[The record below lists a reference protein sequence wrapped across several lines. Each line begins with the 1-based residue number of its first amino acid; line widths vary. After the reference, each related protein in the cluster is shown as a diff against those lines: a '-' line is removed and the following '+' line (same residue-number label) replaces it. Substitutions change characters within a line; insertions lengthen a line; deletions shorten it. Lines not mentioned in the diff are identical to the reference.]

1 MPPPNEYLLST
12 WNKYASQ
19 SPELQKKWGTV
30 LPVDEQGNT
39 NLTALNDLLGTLRA
53 WPTTAT
59 TTAAP
64 TAVEDRYGR
73 PEDMTWKQTHLT
85 GVADTGAAAVAP
97 EEVDWGERFGDFGEG
112 LLQLGM

>member
-39 NLTALNDLLGTLRA
+39 NLTALNDLD
-53 WPTTAT
+53 
-59 TTAAP
+59 
-64 TAVEDRYGR
+64 E
-73 PEDMTWKQTHLT
+73 
-85 GVADTGAAAVAP
+85 
-97 EEVDWGERFGDFGEG
+97 
-112 LLQLGM
+112 

>member
-1 MPPPNEYLLST
+1 MPPPSEYLLST
-12 WNKYASQ
+12 WNRFASQ
-19 SPELQKKWGTV
+19 SPELQKKWGIEF
-30 LPVDEQGNT
+30 PVDEQGNS
-39 NLTALNDLLGTLRA
+39 NVTAINDLISTVQA

-59 TTAAP
+59 TATAP

-97 EEVDWGERFGDFGEG
+97 EEVDWGER
-112 LLQLGM
+112 L